1 LNKEKINMTIDYNQL
16 KLFVEDA
23 MAVDGPGGMMT
34 PSAPAG
40 VPHRMPAADTA
51 DKEQDMGDPEANAL
65 YDIALAAREATEKLI
80 VDLDDPVYDQVYEDA
95 FKASA
100 CLRRVLN
107 GIIDMGAHPMPDQRV
122 VAPPRAQQQFNSS
135 EYSGKNAGNFTGGM
149 GGFAMPMGNPVG
161 QFQEGDVPEEDALKG
176 LGVKNVVEVQKA
188 LAAMSVLDEEDKQK
202 VIQAMNMQI
211 TEAEEEEDAS
221 SPASTRAKRIAAVS
235 GGGEVQSAEA
245 IEQSLLSVLSGA
257 GTTPVKLRDAL
268 ASIFKK
274 LQIPSD
280 KAIANTIVRNLEK
293 QKKA

>member
-1 LNKEKINMTIDYNQL
+1 MTIDYNQL
-16 KLFVEDA
+16 KILVEDA
-23 MAVDGPGGMMT
+23 MAVDGAGGMMA

-51 DKEQDMGDPEANAL
+51 DKEQDMGDQEANAL

-100 CLRRVLN
+100 CLRNVLN

-122 VAPPRAQQQFNSS
+122 VAPPRAQQRFNSS
-135 EYSGKNAGNFTGGM
+135 EYSAGKNAGNYTGGM

-161 QFQEGDVPEEDALKG
+161 QFQEGNVPEDAALEG

-188 LAAMSVLDEEDKQK
+188 LAAMSVLDEEDKEK

-211 TEAEEEEDAS
+211 TEAEEEEEDAS
-221 SPASTRAKRIAAVS
+221 SPASTRAKRIAAAS
-235 GGGEVQSAEA
+235 GGGEIQSSEA
-245 IEQSLLSVLSGA
+245 IEQSLLSVLSGP

-268 ASIFKK
+268 ASIFGK

-293 QKKA
+293 QKKV

>member
-1 LNKEKINMTIDYNQL
+1 MTIDYQQL
-16 KLFVEDA
+16 KHLVEDA
-23 MAVDGPGGMMT
+23 MAVDGAGGMMA

-40 VPHRMPAADTA
+40 IPHRMPAADTA
-51 DKEQDMGDPEANAL
+51 DREQDMGDPQANAL
-65 YDIALAAREATEKLI
+65 YDAALAAREATEQLI

-107 GIIDMGAHPMPDQRV
+107 GIIEMGAHPMPDQHV
-122 VAPPRAQQQFNSS
+122 VAPPRAQQQFNA
-135 EYSGKNAGNFTGGM
+135 SGKNAGNYTGGM
-149 GGFAMPMGNPVG
+149 GGFAMPMGNAVG
-161 QFQEGDVPEEDALKG
+161 QFQEGNVPEEDALKG

-202 VIQAMNMQI
+202 VLQAMNMQI
-211 TEAEEEEDAS
+211 TEAEEEEGAS

-235 GGGEVQSAEA
+235 GGGEIQSAEA
-245 IEQSLLSVLSGA
+245 IEQSLISVLSGP
-257 GTTPVKLRDAL
+257 GTTPIKLRDAL

-280 KAIANTIVRNLEK
+280 KAIASTIVRNLEK